1 MDKKINKLYKEYHSM
16 TILEDL
22 VQNHYIS
29 PYMCK
34 QYLKF
39 MRKYVEELGYKE
51 LIIGNKI

>member
-1 MDKKINKLYKEYHSM
+1 M

-39 MRKYVEELGYKE
+39 MIKYVEELGYKE
-51 LIIGNKI
+51 LIIGYKI